1 MAPATDPGRGARG
14 TREDT
19 CLVFAATSAVINSRD
34 QRREEEEQLT
44 GQDSSTASLEICC
57 PSSSTTSTIAS
68 LSSVKI
74 NQNLL
79 LFVHIEYHENK
90 RSTMQSHFMLA
101 EALLLVVRYW
111 LVMHIY
117 HFSCQHDVI

>member
-68 LSSVKI
+68 LSKSIKTFYFWFILNFIKMIQMMKKRVYTI
-74 NQNLL
+74 AITLNQIQNIL
-79 LFVHIEYHENK
+79 IKN
-90 RSTMQSHFMLA
+90 
-101 EALLLVVRYW
+101 
-111 LVMHIY
+111 
-117 HFSCQHDVI
+117 

>member
-44 GQDSSTASLEICC
+44 GQDTEYHPQRPLRYAAHTAHHHQHHQL
-57 PSSSTTSTIAS
+57 
-68 LSSVKI
+68 LLLYQI

-79 LFVHIEYHENK
+79 LFVHTEFH
-90 RSTMQSHFMLA
+90 
-101 EALLLVVRYW
+101 
-111 LVMHIY
+111 
-117 HFSCQHDVI
+117 

>member
-1 MAPATDPGRGARG
+1 MAPATDPGRGTRG

-68 LSSVKI
+68 LSKSIKTFYFLFILNILKI
-74 NQNLL
+74 RG
-79 LFVHIEYHENK
+79 YHAITLHVG
-90 RSTMQSHFMLA
+90 RSIVVGYAYLS
-101 EALLLVVRYW
+101 LVS
-111 LVMHIY
+111 MM
-117 HFSCQHDVI
+117 